1 MRENRPYGSEGG
13 EAQSLPDP
21 YRRSD
26 CASTRTKHAL
36 RYAPRCLTSV
46 GRLMQT
52 HLLVIFVLAI
62 IAVAAIAADRS
73 KLPPAIV
80 MVLVGLVLALTPG
93 LPRVELA
100 PELVLLLVLP
110 PLVYSAGVAM
120 SWREFRYNIR
130 SISLLAV
137 GGVTFTTVAVAAVVH
152 FLLGWDWAAGFVL
165 GAIISPPDE
174 VAPMAIAR
182 RLGLPRRTMVVL
194 EGEGLANDATAL
206 ILYKFAV
213 AAVATGTFSLGSAF
227 LVFLAIAGGEI
238 AFGVAVGYASLRL
251 RKWAADPRIEIL
263 LSLLTPFAAF
273 WPPAY
278 LGGSGVLA
286 ACACGLYV
294 SWKGPLL
301 IPAATRLQGIFF
313 WDLLIYVLEG
323 TLFLLTGLEARPLL
337 ERIVQVSGPELAVA
351 ALVTLVAVIVARF
364 VWIYPAIYLPRLLLP
379 SLRRRDPSPIWQRPF
394 ILSFTGVRGIVSL
407 AAALALPLMTASGE
421 PFPHRDLILLLTFW
435 VILATLVGQG
445 LLLPAV
451 IGWLGLPKIAETEQI
466 AERKAELAA
475 RRAAINAVVQT
486 LDRLA
491 QERSLPDAVV
501 DGIRARYAERLN
513 RAQWADGEED
523 SRALIDLYD
532 EIEALLID
540 TERRFIFGQLER
552 GELIDEGRRHIE
564 RELDLRET
572 HLRRNGP
579 GASERDE

>member
-1 MRENRPYGSEGG
+1 
-13 EAQSLPDP
+13 
-21 YRRSD
+21 
-26 CASTRTKHAL
+26 
-36 RYAPRCLTSV
+36 
-46 GRLMQT
+46 MQT
-52 HLLVIFVLAI
+52 HVLVIFVLTI
-62 IAVAAIAADRS
+62 IALAAIAASRS

-80 MVLVGLVLALTPG
+80 MVLVGLVLAVTPG

-100 PELVLLLVLP
+100 PELVLLLILP

-137 GGVTFTTVAVAAVVH
+137 GGVAFTTVAVAAVVH
-152 FLLGWDWAAGFVL
+152 FLLGWDWAVGFVL

-213 AAVATGTFSLGSAF
+213 VAVSTGMFSLGSAF
-227 LVFLAIAGGEI
+227 LVFLAIIGGEI
-238 AFGVAVGYASLRL
+238 VFGVAVGYVSLRL

-263 LSLLTPFAAF
+263 LSLLTPFAAY

-286 ACACGLYV
+286 ACVCGLYV
-294 SWKGPLL
+294 SWNGPLL

-313 WDLLIYVLEG
+313 WGLLIYVLEG
-323 TLFLLTGLEARPLL
+323 ALFLLTGLEARPLL
-337 ERIVQVSGPELAVA
+337 ERIVQVSGAELAVA
-351 ALVTLVAVIVARF
+351 AVVTIVAVVAARF
-364 VWIYPAIYLPRLLLP
+364 LWIFPAIYLPRWLVP
-379 SLRRRDPSPIWQRPF
+379 SLRRNDPYPIWQRPF

-421 PFPHRDLILLLTFW
+421 PFPQRDVILLLTFW
-435 VILATLVGQG
+435 VILVTLVGQG

-451 IGWLGLPKIAETEQI
+451 IGWLGLPKIAEAEQI
-466 AERKAELAA
+466 EERKAELAA
-475 RRAAINAVVQT
+475 RRAAINAVVQA
-486 LDRLA
+486 LDKLA
-491 QERSLPDAVV
+491 TERSLPEALVN
-501 DGIRARYAERLN
+501 GIRARYTERLN
-513 RAQWADGEED
+513 RAELADGGED
-523 SRALIDLYD
+523 SLTLRDLYD
-532 EIEALLID
+532 EIETTLID
-540 TERRFIFGQLER
+540 TERKYIFGQLER
-552 GELIDEGRRHIE
+552 GELIDEGRRNIE

-572 HLRRNGP
+572 HLQRSTS
-579 GASERDE
+579 GASDREE

>member
-1 MRENRPYGSEGG
+1 
-13 EAQSLPDP
+13 
-21 YRRSD
+21 
-26 CASTRTKHAL
+26 
-36 RYAPRCLTSV
+36 
-46 GRLMQT
+46 MQT
-52 HLLVIFVLAI
+52 HVLVIVILAT
-62 IAVAAIAADRS
+62 IAVAAIAASRS

-80 MVLVGLVLALTPG
+80 MVLVGLVLAVIPG

-100 PELVLLLVLP
+100 PELVLLLILP

-137 GGVTFTTVAVAAVVH
+137 GGVAFTTVAVAAVVH
-152 FLLGWDWAAGFVL
+152 FLLAWDWAVAFVL

-213 AAVATGTFSLGSAF
+213 AAVATGMFSLGSAL
-227 LVFLAIAGGEI
+227 LVFLAIIGGEI
-238 AFGVAVGYASLRL
+238 VFGVAVGYVSLRL

-263 LSLLTPFAAF
+263 LSLLTPFAAY

-294 SWKGPLL
+294 SWNGPLL

-323 TLFLLTGLEARPLL
+323 ALFLLTGLEARPLL
-337 ERIVQVSGPELAVA
+337 ERIVQVSGAELAVA
-351 ALVTLVAVIVARF
+351 AVVTIVAVIVARF
-364 VWIYPAIYLPRLLLP
+364 LWIYPAIYLPRWLVP
-379 SLRRRDPSPIWQRPF
+379 SLRRNDPSPIWQRPF

-407 AAALALPLMTASGE
+407 AAALALPLVTASGE
-421 PFPHRDLILLLTFW
+421 PFPQRDVILLLTFW
-435 VILATLVGQG
+435 VILVTLVGQG

-466 AERKAELAA
+466 EERKAELAA
-475 RRAAINAVVQT
+475 RRAAIDAVVQA
-486 LDRLA
+486 LDKLA
-491 QERSLPDAVV
+491 TERSLPETLV
-501 DGIRARYAERLN
+501 DGLRARYIERLN
-513 RAQWADGEED
+513 RAELADGGED
-523 SRALIDLYD
+523 SLTLRDLYD
-532 EIEALLID
+532 EIETMLID
-540 TERRFIFGQLER
+540 TERRYIFGQLER
-552 GELIDEGRRHIE
+552 GELIDEARRHIE

-572 HLRRNGP
+572 HLQQDAF
-579 GASERDE
+579 GASDREE

>member
-1 MRENRPYGSEGG
+1 VT
-13 EAQSLPDP
+13 
-21 YRRSD
+21 
-26 CASTRTKHAL
+26 STFR
-36 RYAPRCLTSV
+36 
-46 GRLMQT
+46 GRFMQT
-52 HLLVIFVLAI
+52 HLLLIFVLTT
-62 IAVAAIAADRS
+62 IAAAAIVASRS
-73 KLPPAIV
+73 RIPPAIV
-80 MVLVGLVLALTPG
+80 MVLVGLVLAVTPG

-100 PELVLLLVLP
+100 PELVLLLILP
-110 PLVYSAGVAM
+110 PLIYWAAVTM

-137 GGVTFTTVAVAAVVH
+137 GGVTFTTLAVAAVVH
-152 FLLGWDWAAGFVL
+152 VLLGWNWSVGFVL

-213 AAVATGTFSLGSAF
+213 AAVSTGTFSIGSAF
-227 LVFLAIAGGEI
+227 LTFLAIIVGEI

-263 LSLLTPFAAF
+263 LSLLTPFAAY

-294 SWKGPLL
+294 SWNGPLL

-323 TLFLLTGLEARPLL
+323 ALFLLTGLEARPLL
-337 ERIVQVSGPELAVA
+337 GRIVQVSGAELAWA
-351 ALVTLVAVIVARF
+351 ALITTVTVIAARF
-364 VWIYPAIYLPRLLLP
+364 IWIYPAIYLPRWLVP
-379 SLRRRDPSPIWQRPF
+379 SLRRDDPYPIWQRPF

-407 AAALALPLMTASGE
+407 AAALALPLMTASGA
-421 PFPHRDLILLLTFW
+421 PFPERDLILLLTFW
-435 VILATLVGQG
+435 VILVTLVGQG
-445 LLLPAV
+445 LLLPTV

-466 AERKAELAA
+466 EERRAESRA
-475 RRAAINAVVQT
+475 RRNAIDAVLQT

-491 QERSLPDAVV
+491 QERSLPEAVV
-501 DGIRARYAERLN
+501 NGIRARYAERLR
-513 RAQWADGEED
+513 RADLADGEKA
-523 SRALIDLYD
+523 SRTLIDLHD
-532 EIEALLID
+532 EIEKLLID
-540 TERRFIFGQLER
+540 AERRYIFGQLQR
-552 GELIDEGRRHIE
+552 GELIDEARRRIE
-564 RELDLRET
+564 RELDLREN
-572 HLRRNGP
+572 HLRRNT
-579 GASERDE
+579 GAASNDEE